1 MLKDGTSMS
10 VITLVTLVYLP
21 STFVA
26 VCEHF
31 CACIYLTE
39 HLPVIFRYGILRLKR
54 RCRSTLDL
62 LTLRVAVLRISYTA
76 DFIDTRVLEVESQ
89 SCSAVKDDAG
99 SG

>member
-1 MLKDGTSMS
+1 MS

-39 HLPVIFRYGILRLKR
+39 HLPDIFRYGILRLKR